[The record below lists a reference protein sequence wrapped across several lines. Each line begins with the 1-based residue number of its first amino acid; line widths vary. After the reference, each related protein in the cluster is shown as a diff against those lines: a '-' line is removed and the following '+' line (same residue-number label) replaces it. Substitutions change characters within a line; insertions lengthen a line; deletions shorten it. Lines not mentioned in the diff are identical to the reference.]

1 MGRIGKIARRSFLI
15 GSAAIL
21 GGVAFGY
28 YRYKSPVANPLL
40 GGLEPGAAAL
50 TPWVLV
56 DATGVTLIA
65 PHADVGQG
73 VRSLQAMLIAEELD
87 IDLDQVRI
95 APGQPS
101 AAYYN
106 TALADE
112 MVPFPAAD
120 QSVMARTA
128 RGVADAVVKLMG
140 MQMTG
145 GSSTAPD
152 SYEKL
157 RIAGAVA
164 RETLKAAAAKRTG
177 VAVADMKT
185 ERGAVVL
192 PDGTRL
198 DYTALAADAAGTAPV
213 TEVTLRDPKDWRLI
227 GKTVQRADIVAKST
241 GTQVYAIDLEPE
253 GVVHAAVR
261 MNPRRSGAPVSFDL
275 AGADTMR
282 GVEKVLP
289 VTGGVAVLAD
299 NTWRAFQ
306 AADALVIDWPPAA
319 FPTEMDG
326 HWAALSAAF
335 TADQPDAT
343 PRDRGD
349 VASALTAA
357 GDKAI
362 TAEFRAPY
370 LAHAPME
377 PMSATV
383 LVADGRA
390 DVWASTQVPRFAQA
404 AVAKVLKLPKKAVH
418 LHVEMSGG
426 SFGHRL
432 ENEIIVLAAEIAGQ
446 VKGRTLKLTLKREED
461 MATEYPRQIAMARG
475 AGVVVDGKVAA
486 FDLGIAMPSVLGS
499 QMGRLGMPIAGPD
512 MQITAGAGDQPY
524 AIPDYRVTGYRT
536 TGLAPVSS
544 WRSVGASTNGFFHE
558 SFLDELIHAAGADPL
573 SERIRLA
580 DDDEARKVLETVGE
594 MAGWGTELPE
604 GTGRGVAFTRSFGVP
619 VAEIIE
625 VRQTDDGL
633 RIDKAWVAAGVGLVL
648 DPVNFENLTK
658 GGLIFALAHAMNCE
672 ITYSDGKPEQS
683 NFDAYEGMRMP
694 QVPLIEVRA
703 VEGMGRVRG
712 IGEPPVPPAA
722 AALANAIFAA
732 TGQRI
737 RELPLSKSV
746 DFARG

>member
-1 MGRIGKIARRSFLI
+1 MGRIGTIARRSFLI
-15 GSAAIL
+15 GSAAIA

-28 YRYKSPVANPLL
+28 YKYKSPVANPLL
-40 GGLEPGAAAL
+40 DGLKPGVAAL
-50 TPWVLV
+50 TPWVLI
-56 DATGVTLIA
+56 DGTGVTLIA
-65 PHADVGQG
+65 PHVDVGQG

-87 IDLDQVRI
+87 VDLDQVRVD
-95 APGQPS
+95 PGPPS
-101 AAYYN
+101 PAYYN

-112 MVPFPAAD
+112 MVPFAAAD
-120 QSVMARTA
+120 QSLMARAA
-128 RGVADAVVKLMG
+128 RGAADAAIKLMG

-177 VAVADMKT
+177 VAVADLRT

-198 DYTALAADAAGTAPV
+198 DYTTLAGDAAETAPV
-213 TEVTLRDPKDWRLI
+213 TEVTLRDPKDWRMV
-227 GKTVQRADIVAKST
+227 GKPVERIDIVAKST
-241 GTQVYAIDLEPE
+241 GTQVYAIDLAPE

-261 MNPRRSGAPVSFDL
+261 MNPRRSGAPVKFDL
-275 AGADTMR
+275 AGADKMR

-306 AADALVIDWPPAA
+306 AADALVIEWPAAA
-319 FPTEMDG
+319 FPAEMDG

-335 TADQPDAT
+335 TEEQRDAT
-343 PRDRGD
+343 PRAQGD
-349 VASALTAA
+349 VAAALAAA

-362 TAEFRAPY
+362 SAEYLAPY
-370 LAHAPME
+370 LSHAPME

-383 LVADGRA
+383 LVTEGRA
-390 DVWASTQVPRFAQA
+390 DVWVSTQVPRFAQA
-404 AVAKVLKLPKKAVH
+404 GVAALLKLPEEAVH

-432 ENEIIVLAAEIAGQ
+432 ENETLLLAAEIAAQ
-446 VKGRTLKLTLKREED
+446 AKGRPLKLTLKREED
-461 MATEYPRQIAMARG
+461 MAADYPRQIAMARG
-475 AGVVVDGKVAA
+475 AGVVADGKVAA
-486 FDLGIAMPSVLGS
+486 FDLGIAMPSVIAS
-499 QMGRLGMPIAGPD
+499 QMGRLGMPVAGPD
-512 MQITAGAGDQPY
+512 TQITAGAGDQPY
-524 AIPDYRVTGYRT
+524 AIPDYRVTGYRAE
-536 TGLAPVSS
+536 GLAPVSS

-573 SERIRLA
+573 AERIRLA
-580 DDDEARKVLETVGE
+580 EDDEARKVLETVGE
-594 MAGWGTELPE
+594 MAGWGASLPE
-604 GTGRGVAFTRSFGVP
+604 GTGRGIAFCRSFGVP

-625 VRQTDDGL
+625 VRQTEGGL
-633 RIDKAWVAAGVGLVL
+633 RIEKAWVAAGVGRVL

-672 ITYSDGKPEQS
+672 ITYSDGMAEQS
-683 NFDAYEGMRMP
+683 NFDTFEGMRMP
-694 QVPLIEVRA
+694 QVPVIEVRA

-737 RELPLSKSV
+737 RELPLSKAV
-746 DFARG
+746 DFA